1 MSVGTDFKRII
12 RSGLVNFSRNPLVSA
27 VSVMI
32 MTVTLFLIGTSILM
46 NALLS
51 FSLTQI
57 SDRVDINVY
66 FFPNTPESEV
76 LSFRDEVADLPE
88 IISVDYVSEVAAIAE
103 FRERHE
109 DDYLTIQALDELDDN
124 PLGATLNIRAQ
135 DAAQYESIAQYL
147 EGVAESSDPIAGDIE
162 KINYNQNKE
171 IIERLGSV
179 MATIQRLGMI
189 ITGFFVLVSLLI
201 TFNTIRLAI
210 YGAREEIAVMRLVG
224 AENKYIRGPFMIEGV
239 LYGVVATVLTI
250 GLFFPI
256 TLWLSKFTT
265 VFFGGMDMFAYYV
278 NNILAIGFILLVAGV
293 LLGIISSFIATRKYL
308 KK

>member
-109 DDYLTIQALDELDDN
+109 DDYLTIQALDELDEN

>member
-308 KK
+308 KI